1 MHKGDNE
8 KKYYIETQG
17 CQMNEYDSDKMKD
30 LLSQNLGFQSTKN
43 KEEADIL
50 IVNTCSIREKAQEK
64 VFSLLGNW
72 RKLKKNKPDLVI
84 GVAGCVASQESDE
97 ISQRAPYVDMVI
109 GPQTIHRLPE
119 IYEKSLESKKTI
131 VDVEFPLIEKFD
143 NLPKN
148 SQSKFSEYVTIME
161 GCSKY
166 CSYCVVPYTRGTE
179 VSRPLK
185 DIIDEVNNLVEN
197 GTKEIILLG
206 QNVNA
211 YFYENEKGDIINFG
225 LLLFYLSRNKGI
237 KRIRYTTSHPN
248 NFDEQTYLAYEKLP
262 QLVSHL
268 HLPIQSGSDKVLAA
282 MKRGYTVLEYKSV
295 IRKLKKARPDITFSS
310 DFIVGFPGETED
322 DFLKT
327 IDLIKDIEF
336 DQSYSFIY
344 SKRPGTP
351 AASLEDN
358 TPYSVKKERLKFL
371 QETINSL
378 SKNRSKSIIG
388 EKAEVLVEGVS
399 SKFENMVTGRT
410 TNNKIVNIPG
420 HNKLVGELLNI
431 QITDFNNKSLKGE
444 ILTNY

>member
-1 MHKGDNE
+1 MK

-72 RKLKKNKPDLVI
+72 RKLKKNKPELVI

-148 SQSKFSEYVTIME
+148 TQSKFSEYVTIME

-185 DIIDEVNNLVEN
+185 DIINEVNNLVEN

-327 IDLIKDIEF
+327 IELIKDIEF

>member
-1 MHKGDNE
+1 MK

-72 RKLKKNKPDLVI
+72 RKLKKNKPELVI

-148 SQSKFSEYVTIME
+148 KQSKFSEYVTIME

-185 DIIDEVNNLVEN
+185 DIIDEVNNLIEN

-327 IDLIKDIEF
+327 IELIKDIEF

>member
-1 MHKGDNE
+1 MK

-72 RKLKKNKPDLVI
+72 RKLKKIKPDLVI

-225 LLLFYLSRNKGI
+225 LLLFYLSKNKGI

-388 EKAEVLVEGVS
+388 EKAEVLIEGVS

>member
-1 MHKGDNE
+1 MK

-248 NFDEQTYLAYEKLP
+248 NFDEQTYLAYEKIP

>member
-1 MHKGDNE
+1 
-8 KKYYIETQG
+8 
-17 CQMNEYDSDKMKD
+17 
-30 LLSQNLGFQSTKN
+30 
-43 KEEADIL
+43 
-50 IVNTCSIREKAQEK
+50 
-64 VFSLLGNW
+64 
-72 RKLKKNKPDLVI
+72 
-84 GVAGCVASQESDE
+84 
-97 ISQRAPYVDMVI
+97 
-109 GPQTIHRLPE
+109 
-119 IYEKSLESKKTI
+119 
-131 VDVEFPLIEKFD
+131 
-143 NLPKN
+143 
-148 SQSKFSEYVTIME
+148 
-161 GCSKY
+161 
-166 CSYCVVPYTRGTE
+166 
-179 VSRPLK
+179 
-185 DIIDEVNNLVEN
+185 
-197 GTKEIILLG
+197 
-206 QNVNA
+206 
-211 YFYENEKGDIINFG
+211 
-225 LLLFYLSRNKGI
+225 
-237 KRIRYTTSHPN
+237 
-248 NFDEQTYLAYEKLP
+248 
-262 QLVSHL
+262 
-268 HLPIQSGSDKVLAA
+268 

-310 DFIVGFPGETED
+310 DFIVGFPNETED

>member
-1 MHKGDNE
+1 MK

-72 RKLKKNKPDLVI
+72 RKLKKNKPDLII

>member
-1 MHKGDNE
+1 MK

-119 IYEKSLESKKTI
+119 IYKKSLESKKTI

-211 YFYENEKGDIINFG
+211 YFYKNEKGDIINFG

-358 TPYSVKKERLKFL
+358 TPHSVKKERLKFL

>member
-1 MHKGDNE
+1 MK

-185 DIIDEVNNLVEN
+185 DIIDEVNNLVES

-295 IRKLKKARPDITFSS
+295 VRKLKKARPDITFSS

>member
-1 MHKGDNE
+1 MK

-30 LLSQNLGFQSTKN
+30 LLSEQMNFEKAMN
-43 KEEADIL
+43 KEEADVL

-72 RKLKKNKPDLVI
+72 RKLKNKKPDLVI
-84 GVAGCVASQESDE
+84 GVAGCVASQESDS
-97 ISQRAPYVDMVI
+97 ITSRAPYVDMII

-119 IYEKSLESKKTI
+119 IYKKSVESKNTI
-131 VDVEFPLIEKFD
+131 VDVEFPMIEKFD
-143 NLPKN
+143 NLP
-148 SQSKFSEYVTIME
+148 SVPESKFSEFVTIME

-179 VSRPLK
+179 VSRPLN
-185 DIIDEVNNLVEN
+185 DILEEIDSLVEK
-197 GTKEIILLG
+197 GTKEIVLLG

-211 YFYENEKGDIINFG
+211 YFYEDNTGNIINFG
-225 LLLFYLSRNKGI
+225 LLLFYICKNKGI

-248 NFDEQTYLAYEKLP
+248 NFDEQIFSAYEKLP

-268 HLPIQSGSDKVLAA
+268 HLPIQSGSDKILAA

-295 IRKLKKARPDITFSS
+295 INKLKKVRPDMTFSS
-310 DFIVGFPGETED
+310 DFIVGFPGETHE

-327 IDLIKDIEF
+327 IDLIKDVEF

-351 AASLEDN
+351 AASLKDDISE
-358 TPYSVKKERLKFL
+358 SEKKDRLNFL
-371 QETINSL
+371 KETINTL
-378 SKNRSKSIIG
+378 SKNRSHSIIG
-388 EKAEVLVEGVS
+388 EKAEILVEGVS
-399 SKFENMVTGRT
+399 TKFKNMVTGRT
-410 TNNKIVNIPG
+410 KNNKIINIPG
-420 HNKLVGELLNI
+420 KDNLIGELIKI
-431 QITDFNNKSLKGE
+431 QITEFNNKSLKGE
-444 ILTNY
+444 ILTT

>member
-1 MHKGDNE
+1 MK

-17 CQMNEYDSDKMKD
+17 CQMNEYDSNKMKD
-30 LLSQNLGFQSTKN
+30 LLSNEMDFIDTDN
-43 KEEADIL
+43 KEDADIL

-64 VFSLLGNW
+64 VFSLLGKW
-72 RKLKKNKPDLVI
+72 RKLKIKNPDLVI

-97 ISQRAPYVDMVI
+97 ISSRAPYVDMVI
-109 GPQTIHRLPE
+109 GPQTIHRLPSL
-119 IYEKSLESKKTI
+119 YKKSLDSKKTI

-143 NLPKN
+143 NLP
-148 SQSKFSEYVTIME
+148 STSESKFSEFVTIME

-179 VSRPLK
+179 VSRPVN
-185 DIIDEVNNLVEN
+185 DIIQEINNLANN
-197 GTKEIILLG
+197 GTKEIVLLG

-211 YFYENEKGDIINFG
+211 YYYEDEKGNIINFG
-225 LLLFYLSRNKGI
+225 LLLFYISRNKDI

-248 NFDEQTYLAYEKLP
+248 NFDDQTYLAYKKIP

-268 HLPIQSGSDKVLAA
+268 HLPIQSGSDKILAS

-310 DFIVGFPGETED
+310 DFIIGFPGETED

-327 IDLIKDIEF
+327 IELIKEIDY

-351 AASLEDN
+351 AASLQDN
-358 TPYSVKKERLKFL
+358 ISMEVKKERLSFL
-371 QETINSL
+371 QETINTL
-378 SKNRSKSIIG
+378 SKNKSKNILG
-388 EKAEVLVEGVS
+388 KQVEVLVEGTS
-399 SKFENMVTGRT
+399 SKYRNMVLGRT
-410 TNNKIVNIPG
+410 KNNKVINIPG
-420 HNKLVGELLNI
+420 SKDMIGKILKIEITEL
-431 QITDFNNKSLKGE
+431 DNKSLKGE
-444 ILTNY
+444 LLVN

>member
-1 MHKGDNE
+1 MK

-72 RKLKKNKPDLVI
+72 RKLKKNKPELVI

-148 SQSKFSEYVTIME
+148 TQSKFSEYVTIME

-185 DIIDEVNNLVEN
+185 DIIDEVNNLVKN

-268 HLPIQSGSDKVLAA
+268 HLPIQSGSDKILAA

-431 QITDFNNKSLKGE
+431 KITDFNNKSLKGE

>member
-1 MHKGDNE
+1 MK

-179 VSRPLK
+179 VSRPLN
-185 DIIDEVNNLVEN
+185 DIIDEVNNLVES